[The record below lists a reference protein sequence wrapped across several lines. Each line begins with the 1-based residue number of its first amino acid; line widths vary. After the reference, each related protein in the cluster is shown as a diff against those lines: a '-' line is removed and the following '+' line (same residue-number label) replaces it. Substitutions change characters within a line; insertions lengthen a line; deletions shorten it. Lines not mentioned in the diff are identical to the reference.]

1 MNELSEMLVS
11 RDYCALMMRDR
22 KECDPRSREKA
33 DGEVE
38 RVRTRERLDA
48 TVAGLTELEYLRQR
62 QELLVRSVLNCQE
75 VAGEDKPCL
84 IVEDSYLN
92 TEEKL
97 LEENILL
104 LRKQLVSNRNSFLL
118 LLLFLYVVQPCFS
131 CNFFYLFFLS
141 DGN

>member
-1 MNELSEMLVS
+1 
-11 RDYCALMMRDR
+11 DYCALMMRDR

-62 QELLVRSVLNCQE
+62 QELLE

-97 LEENILL
+97 LEENI
-104 LRKQLVSNRNSFLL
+104 
-118 LLLFLYVVQPCFS
+118 
-131 CNFFYLFFLS
+131 
-141 DGN
+141 

>member
-22 KECDPRSREKA
+22 KECDARSREKA

-75 VAGEDKPCL
+75 AAGKDKPCHT
-84 IVEDSYLN
+84 VEDSYLN

-104 LRKQLVSNRNSFLL
+104 LRKQLVSKINCLL
-118 LLLFLYVVQPCFS
+118 LLLK
-131 CNFFYLFFLS
+131 
-141 DGN
+141 

>member
-22 KECDPRSREKA
+22 KECDARSS
-33 DGEVE
+33 EVE
-38 RVRTRERLDA
+38 RVRTRERVDA

-62 QELLVRSVLNCQE
+62 QELLVRAVLNCQE
-75 VAGEDKPCL
+75 DKPCL
-84 IVEDSYLN
+84 TVEDSYLN

-104 LRKQLVSNRNSFLL
+104 LRKQLVSNRNCFII
-118 LLLFLYVVQPCFS
+118 VVVVV
-131 CNFFYLFFLS
+131 
-141 DGN
+141 G